1 MGQAPQSDSTR
12 EAIKRLIE
20 DMLLHHPPDN
30 AEKFINAVRNQCDA
44 KGIDFD
50 AAATIE
56 YWWHLSRL
64 GVVAQLG
71 QRIDFFQGQKFPTTI
86 VTERGRRLLERG
98 EKSPHDPPRYLNA
111 VRQRVQNPD
120 DIALGY
126 LDEAVGAWSAGLYR
140 ASAVMLGCAC
150 ERLVLIL
157 AKHIADADITPW
169 SNRVQKALG
178 GAPVGVSKLFDL
190 IRKCLIQL
198 PENKQLPGALADAL
212 DRKLTP
218 IFEHARGLR
227 NKSGHPTGIDV
238 SADEAEAGLLLFPG
252 FYEFVDGLC
261 RHLSA
266 MQTKS

>member
-1 MGQAPQSDSTR
+1 MAEDNPG
-12 EAIKRLIE
+12 AIKRLIE
-20 DMLLHHPPDN
+20 KILLSRTPPNCVHNFFNDL
-30 AEKFINAVRNQCDA
+30 IRRCDEESIA
-44 KGIDFD
+44 FD
-50 AAATIE
+50 ARAALE
-56 YWWHLSRL
+56 YWWHLARL
-64 GVVAQLG
+64 GIVAIPGAEMQILPSP
-71 QRIDFFQGQKFPTTI
+71 RFPRLLLTD
-86 VTERGRRLLERG
+86 RGRRLLEHA
-98 EKSPHDPPRYLNA
+98 EKSPHDPPRYMNA
-111 VRQRVQNPD
+111 VRQRVQDPD

-126 LDEAVGAWSAGLYR
+126 LNEAVGSWSAGLYR

-157 AKHIADADITPW
+157 AQCIAERDIKPW
-169 SNRVQKALG
+169 SARIQKALG
-178 GAPVGVSKLFDL
+178 GEPVGVSNLFDL

-198 PENKQLPGALADAL
+198 RGDKQLPGALADAL

-261 RHLSA
+261 RHLSG
-266 MQTKS
+266 MGQSG

>member
-1 MGQAPQSDSTR
+1 MDQGRQSADTS

-20 DMLLHHPPDN
+20 DILLHRPPES
-30 AEKFINAVRNQCDA
+30 AEEFVNAVQSQCA
-44 KGIDFD
+44 TMGIEFN
-50 AAATIE
+50 APAVIE

-71 QRIDFFQGQKFPTTI
+71 QGMSFFRGPKFPTTI

-98 EKSPHDPPRYLNA
+98 EKSPHDPPRYMNA
-111 VRQRVQNPD
+111 VRQRVQDPD

-126 LDEAVGAWSAGLYR
+126 LDEAVGAWAAGLYR

-157 AKHIADADITPW
+157 AGQITAAGIKPW
-169 SNRVQKALG
+169 SDKVQKALG
-178 GAPVGVSKLFDL
+178 GAPVGASRLFDL
-190 IRKCLIQL
+190 IRDCLIQL
-198 PENKQLPGALADAL
+198 RGEKRLPGPLADAL

-218 IFEHARGLR
+218 IFEYARGLR

-238 SADEAEAGLLLFPG
+238 SAHEAEAGLLLFPG

-261 RHLSA
+261 KHLSE
-266 MQTKS
+266 MENEG

>member
-1 MGQAPQSDSTR
+1 MGQAPQSESTR

-20 DMLLHHPPDN
+20 DMLLHRPPDR
-30 AEKFINAVRNQCDA
+30 AEEFVSEVQRECGHR
-44 KGIDFD
+44 GIEFD
-50 AAATIE
+50 AVAVIE
-56 YWWHLSRL
+56 YWWQLARL
-64 GVVAQLG
+64 GVVAIPG
-71 QRIDFFQGQKFPTTI
+71 YAITFFRGRKFPTLVLTD
-86 VTERGRRLLERG
+86 RGRALLERG
-98 EKSPHDPPRYLNA
+98 EKSPHDPARYINA

-126 LDEAVGAWSAGLYR
+126 LDEAVGAWSAGLHR

-157 AKHIADADITPW
+157 AERIAGADISPW
-169 SNRVQKALG
+169 SDRIQKALG
-178 GAPVGVSKLFDL
+178 GEPVGVSNLFDL
-190 IRKCLIQL
+190 IRECLIQL
-198 PENKQLPGALADAL
+198 RGDKQLPGALADAL

-238 SADEAEAGLLLFPG
+238 SDDEAEAGLLLFPG

-261 RHLSA
+261 GPLSG
-266 MQTKS
+266 MGQSG